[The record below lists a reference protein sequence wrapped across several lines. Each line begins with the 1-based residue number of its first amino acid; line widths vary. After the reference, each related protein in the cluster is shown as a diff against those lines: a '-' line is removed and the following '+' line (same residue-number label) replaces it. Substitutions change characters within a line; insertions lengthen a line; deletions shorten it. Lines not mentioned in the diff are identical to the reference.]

1 MPLYIQNENAI
12 TAKPRPTRAE
22 AEAAVRLLIEYAGD
36 DPTRE
41 GLIDTPARVVRSY
54 DEFFSGYGENPNA
67 ILSRTFSD
75 VGGYSDMVMLKRIRV
90 ESYCEHHIAPIL
102 GYASVAYVPRDRV
115 VGISKLARVIE
126 IFAKRLQTQ
135 ETMTAQIVNAI
146 QNSLNPKG
154 VAIVIDATHQC
165 MTTRGIHKTD
175 ASMVTNGFTGIFND
189 DENLRN
195 RFLKDAA

>member
-1 MPLYIQNENAI
+1 MPLYMQDETAAA
-12 TAKPRPTRAE
+12 AKPRPTRAE

-54 DEFFSGYGENPNA
+54 DEFFSGYDENPNA

-175 ASMVTNGFTGIFND
+175 ASMVTNGFTGVFND
-189 DENLRN
+189 DESLRN